1 MTSFCDICSA
11 NILIERRT
19 LLKHCSHRFC
29 YSCIAPKLEIRNCC
43 PICKRR
49 VRLLQRKNLMSNEI
63 SGPITISS
71 PITDAQI
78 TIPMDDVESSFDMS
92 FSSIADSVSKVR
104 YYMILSFFF
113 YSIFYFDYHKNKV
126 IFIFLTLFF
135 YSIER

>member
-11 NILIERRT
+11 VILIEGRI
-19 LLKHCSHRFC
+19 LLKHCTHRFC
-29 YSCIAPKLEIRNCC
+29 YSCIVPKLEIRNCC

-49 VRLLQRKNLMSNEI
+49 VRLLQRKNLMSKEI

-78 TIPMDDVESSFDMS
+78 SIPMDDVESSFDMS
-92 FSSIADSVSKVR
+92 FSPVAVSKVR

-113 YSIFYFDYHKNKV
+113 SILFSILIIIRIRLFS
-126 IFIFLTLFF
+126 FFLTLF
-135 YSIER
+135 SIL